1 MEKQSKN
8 EEIFLT
14 LEQAV
19 VAILLLSVSAD
30 GKVADQE
37 ISLLDHLFKN
47 FKTLKLSSIE
57 YLIEQVSSKGDD
69 GNMLLDIACKTI
81 PEKLKEPIFAV
92 AVDIILSDN
101 YIHSREIDFLDQLA
115 VALEIPNKRASNIID
130 VLVVK
135 NRL

>member
-1 MEKQSKN
+1 MEEQNKN

-14 LEQAV
+14 VEQAI

-30 GKVADQE
+30 GKIAEQE
-37 ISLLDHLFKN
+37 ISLLNHLFRN
-47 FKTLKLSSIE
+47 FKSLKFSSIE
-57 YLIEQVSSKGDD
+57 YLVEQVLGKGT
-69 GNMLLDIACKTI
+69 GNVLLEMACKTI
-81 PEKLKEPIFAV
+81 PEKLREPIFAV

-101 YIHSREIDFLDQLA
+101 YIHSKEIDFLDHLSET
-115 VALEIPNKRASNIID
+115 LGIPNKRASNIID